1 MMRAL
6 VVDDEPLT
14 RAALEKILSARTDI
28 SECNFA
34 VDGHQA
40 LAYLRNRPVDV
51 LLLDI
56 HMPEMSGLQLIEELS
71 RQAGPMPSVIFVTAY
86 HEHAV
91 EAFQKRAVDYVLK
104 PLVPSRV
111 HEAID
116 IAVRRSHQERAE
128 LLLSA
133 LSELRL
139 RPQRSA
145 RMAIKDK
152 GRVVFVDVAEIVSV
166 EANGNYVLLQQQAG
180 SYLLRQTMAEIAEQ
194 LGPQGF
200 IRIHRSV
207 LVNGAHVE
215 SIQPGVGSEYLLRT
229 KGGKE
234 FHVTRTYR
242 ANLKSLAQ
250 LWSGSETVFSG

>member
-1 MMRAL
+1 MRAL

-14 RAALEKILSARTDI
+14 RAALAQILASRSDI
-28 SECNFA
+28 SEYDFA
-34 VDGHQA
+34 ENAHQA
-40 LAYLRNRPVDV
+40 LAYLRGQPVDV

-56 HMPEMSGLQLIEELS
+56 HMPEMSGLELIEELG
-71 RQAGPMPSVIFVTAY
+71 RQTGPMPSVIFVTAY

-91 EAFQKRAVDYVLK
+91 EAFEKHAVDYILK

-116 IAVRRSHQERAE
+116 IAVRRSHQERAA
-128 LLLSA
+128 LLLGA
-133 LSELRL
+133 LNELKL
-139 RPQRSA
+139 RPQRTA

-152 GRVVFVDVAEIVSV
+152 GRVVFVDVAEIISV
-166 EANGNYVLLQQQAG
+166 EANGNYVLLQQQGG
-180 SYLLRQTMAEIAEQ
+180 SYLLRQTLAEIAEQ
-194 LGPQGF
+194 LGPEGF

-250 LWSGSETVFSG
+250 LWSGSEALFSG

>member
-1 MMRAL
+1 MRVL

-14 RAALEKILSARTDI
+14 RAALQQILSSRTDI
-28 SECNFA
+28 SGCGFA

-40 LAYLRNRPVDV
+40 LAHLRTHPVDV

-56 HMPEMSGLQLIEELS
+56 HMPEMTGLQLIEELS
-71 RQAGPMPSVIFVTAY
+71 RQTGPMPSVIFVTAY

-91 EAFQKRAVDYVLK
+91 EAFEKRAVDYILK

-111 HEAID
+111 HEALD

-128 LLLSA
+128 RLLGA
-133 LSELRL
+133 LNELRV
-139 RPQRSA
+139 RPQRAA

-152 GRVVFVDVAEIVSV
+152 GRVVFVDVAEIISV

-180 SYLLRQTMAEIAEQ
+180 SYLLRQTMAEIADQ
-194 LGPQGF
+194 LGPEGF

-250 LWSGSETVFSG
+250 LWSGSEALFSG